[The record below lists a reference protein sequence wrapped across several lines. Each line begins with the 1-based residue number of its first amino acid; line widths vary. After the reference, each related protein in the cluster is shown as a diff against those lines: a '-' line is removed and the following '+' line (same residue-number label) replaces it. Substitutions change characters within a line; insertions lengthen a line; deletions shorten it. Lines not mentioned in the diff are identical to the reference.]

1 MITSTWDTS
10 RGHSTPRH
18 PIIFKPAQR
27 HFPLVAPQESFAF
40 GICARRTCKDDSTLT
55 ENNAKSASALAAFD
69 PQGLVFA
76 VATGSKYLRLYDAR
90 NWERG
95 AFSTFELS
103 PSSNSN
109 NSTVSWSNLQ
119 FSPDGKEILI
129 TLNSSS
135 EPSSTSG
142 IILDS
147 FDGIVKG
154 SLESSSPIPT
164 LISYPSLQIQSTFS
178 GHVQLTVNWIFG
190 MQRRGNWSW
199 TGLKGLIGILSGPW
213 LLILNLPC

>member
-1 MITSTWDTS
+1 MQG
-10 RGHSTPRH
+10 R
-18 PIIFKPAQR
+18 
-27 HFPLVAPQESFAF
+27 L
-40 GICARRTCKDDSTLT
+40 TLT
-55 ENNAKSASALAAFD
+55 DNNVKSASALAAFD

-103 PSSNSN
+103 PSNNSN
-109 NSTVSWSNLQ
+109 NSAVSWSNLQ

-154 SLESSSPIPT
+154 SLESSSPE
-164 LISYPSLQIQSTFS
+164 SYANLLSFTPDSKY
-178 GHVQLTVNWIFG
+178 IFG
-190 MQRRGNWSW
+190 ARPADGQLNIWDAKERKFIVDGVE
-199 TGLKGLIGILSGPW
+199 GINRDPICAVAFNPKFAMLAAITQDNSTVFY
-213 LLILNLPC
+213 I